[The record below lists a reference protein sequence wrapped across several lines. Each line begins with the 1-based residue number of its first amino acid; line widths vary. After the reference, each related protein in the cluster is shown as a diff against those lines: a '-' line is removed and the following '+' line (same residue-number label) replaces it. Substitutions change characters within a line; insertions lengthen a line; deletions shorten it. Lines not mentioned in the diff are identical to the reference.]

1 MDRSPDGVRPILPF
15 LAPLYAALAEPAY
28 ALTRFVAG
36 AFLVPHGMWKLFGI
50 TGGTREG
57 MIDFFSRIGLEPAAL
72 LLNLVGS
79 VEFFGG
85 ILIALGLLT
94 RPAAAAATVTTAT
107 AAIYFHLPLGFY
119 VEPGGVEFS
128 ALWAVVLLMIAIRG
142 GGRISLDALIGRE
155 F

>member
-1 MDRSPDGVRPILPF
+1 MDRTSDGIRPILPF
-15 LAPLYAALAEPAY
+15 LAPVYAALAEPAY

-50 TGGTREG
+50 TGGSKEG
-57 MIDFFSRIGLEPAAL
+57 MIEFFSRIGLEPAGL
-72 LLNLVGS
+72 LVNLVGS

-107 AAIYFHLPLGFY
+107 AALYVHLPLGFY

-128 ALWAVVLLMIAIRG
+128 GLWAVVLLLIAIRG
-142 GGRISLDALIGRE
+142 GGRISLDALLGRE